1 MSFEGDTRDDNVD
14 VSIMYGHVLHSFITA
29 YLNRGPH
36 LVKLD
41 MSRLKLSSQTP
52 IGWREKTA
60 SRRTAQLFHAGSGLD
75 SRRVRSPTG
84 EHETRAKDHA
94 WRRKGRIPRVA
105 ERLLHDVGGEGK
117 RSLPRALFGAD
128 A

>member
-1 MSFEGDTRDDNVD
+1 MLTYLLCMDMT
-14 VSIMYGHVLHSFITA
+14 HVLHSFITA

-36 LVKLD
+36 LVKLLCQGSS
-41 MSRLKLSSQTP
+41 SRLKLQSDA
-52 IGWREKTA
+52 REKTA
-60 SRRTAQLFHAGSGLD
+60 SRRTAQLLHAGSGLD